1 MSSLKT
7 VDGRNVVVADASNSI
22 LEEREISCNI
32 SQAKLGNLL
41 SFIWDL
47 GDTDRKR
54 LRLREALYEDGMG
67 IDSAEATSSWA
78 QFLPYS
84 AWENFDVLING
95 VSVFETTTPDTDQ
108 SKMHVQRLLRR
119 CKTYQEFINTLAGD
133 MTDWTTDGFKPHSD
147 ANALFCATISLANNH
162 VRRSVN
168 LTEFLHGILS
178 GLTFHRI
185 HRIEF
190 RIKLRNFSAVA
201 DMQKYFKVTALLTD
215 IGRENL
221 LVTFENPRLRLRF
234 ERFRNDKP
242 DPIPMSLPLILHH
255 PRYEQ
260 KIAIKPFASST
271 TWSVNLKTAFSKV
284 KMIHAFYFDL
294 IYYNGALQSVLNE
307 GLKYFAKVSVRQN
320 GFEKEVYYG
329 ASDLYRYLN
338 KNMINEYGHPI
349 YLKNTC
355 ESADGTIDT
364 MRIFVPYIHFKN
376 IHDKISSNVVDN
388 VVVLSGKDNNA
399 NDDEIVITTIQ
410 TLANHDLVYGVESTI
425 SSELFPN
432 GSVQVRG
439 KF

>member
-1 MSSLKT
+1 MIFFLYYYITSIMSSLKT

-162 VRRSVN
+162 VRR
-168 LTEFLHGILS
+168 
-178 GLTFHRI
+178 
-185 HRIEF
+185 
-190 RIKLRNFSAVA
+190 
-201 DMQKYFKVTALLTD
+201 
-215 IGRENL
+215 
-221 LVTFENPRLRLRF
+221 
-234 ERFRNDKP
+234 
-242 DPIPMSLPLILHH
+242 
-255 PRYEQ
+255 
-260 KIAIKPFASST
+260 
-271 TWSVNLKTAFSKV
+271 
-284 KMIHAFYFDL
+284 
-294 IYYNGALQSVLNE
+294 IY
-307 GLKYFAKVSVRQN
+307 
-320 GFEKEVYYG
+320 
-329 ASDLYRYLN
+329 
-338 KNMINEYGHPI
+338 
-349 YLKNTC
+349 
-355 ESADGTIDT
+355 
-364 MRIFVPYIHFKN
+364 
-376 IHDKISSNVVDN
+376 
-388 VVVLSGKDNNA
+388 
-399 NDDEIVITTIQ
+399 
-410 TLANHDLVYGVESTI
+410 
-425 SSELFPN
+425 
-432 GSVQVRG
+432 
-439 KF
+439 